1 MSDGL
6 CESDEVANKLSCLTA
21 SFVASNIRA
30 ARIERTPGAGRP
42 VLPWASGNPCMS
54 TAHVASEPM
63 QPRGAHAALA
73 VKYANPASLH
83 RYMALYALAILSI
96 TAIWGG
102 VGHLLLALH
111 IQQIEF
117 ARFFNGMLASVN
129 LQELNTLKAQV
140 DAGAAIATAEQQR
153 LLQLL
158 ARFETAKAA
167 SLSLAT
173 SVGVFV
179 TMLCQPIV
187 GLLSDRTRSRWGR
200 RSPWIVGGALVS
212 GAGLIALCYS
222 PTVGA
227 LVALWALVGVATNAA
242 SGPLAATV
250 PDRVPED
257 KIGLVS
263 AINGLGF
270 ILGLVLGMLV
280 AGALFNRIGLNSYL
294 PFAVMVVVACCMFA
308 LGARDQATTELR
320 LAPVG
325 VVAHL
330 KSFTFALRDSDY
342 RWVWIAKV
350 VIMFGFSVAG
360 TYNVYMLQSYIQPGL
375 SPAEAAR
382 TAPLLQLAAL
392 PGTLIAMV
400 IAGRWSDRIRRRKPF
415 VIGASLLLATSMLV
429 PLAWPSLVALY
440 LQAIVGG
447 IAVGAFVV
455 VDQALFID
463 VLPDKLAVGRDL
475 GIGNLAGNFGQAIGP
490 GVAGVVLAI
499 TGGYR
504 MIWLAAFMLVIVA
517 AIAVIPVKRAK

>member
-1 MSDGL
+1 
-6 CESDEVANKLSCLTA
+6 
-21 SFVASNIRA
+21 
-30 ARIERTPGAGRP
+30 
-42 VLPWASGNPCMS
+42 MS
-54 TAHVASEPM
+54 TAPATSEPL
-63 QPRGAHAALA
+63 PGPSTPAAP
-73 VKYANPASLH
+73 VMYAADPARLR

-117 ARFFNGMLASVN
+117 ARFFTGALASVN
-129 LQELNTLKAQV
+129 LQDLNLLKTQV
-140 DAGAAIATAEQQR
+140 AAGAVIATPEQQHLLR
-153 LLQLL
+153 LL
-158 ARFETAKAA
+158 ASFETAKAA
-167 SLSLAT
+167 SLSLVT

-179 TMLCQPIV
+179 TMLCQPVV

-200 RSPWIVGGALVS
+200 RAPWIVGGALVS
-212 GAGLIALCYS
+212 GASLVALCYS

-227 LVALWALVGVATNAA
+227 LVALWVVAGIATNAA

-250 PDRVPED
+250 PDRVPAD

-280 AGALFNRIGLNSYL
+280 AGALFGRMGLNAYL
-294 PFAVMVVVACCMFA
+294 PFGAMVAVSCCLFA
-308 LGARDQATTELR
+308 LGARDHASTHLR
-320 LAPVG
+320 VVRVG
-325 VVAHL
+325 IPAHL
-330 KSFTFALRDSDY
+330 KSFTVALRDADY

-350 VIMFGFSVAG
+350 MILFGYSVAG
-360 TYNVYMLQSYIQPGL
+360 TFNVYMLQSYIEPAL
-375 SPAEAAR
+375 STAEAAR

-400 IAGRWSDRIRRRKPF
+400 AAGRWSDRIRRRKPF
-415 VIGASLLLATSMLV
+415 VIGASLLLASSMLV

-440 LQAIVGG
+440 LQAVIGG
-447 IAVGAFVV
+447 IAVGAFLV

-463 VLPDKLAVGRDL
+463 VLPDRQAVGRDL
-475 GIGNLAGNFGQAIGP
+475 GMSNLAGNLGQAIGP
-490 GVAGVVLAI
+490 GVAGAVLAL

-504 MIWLAAFMLVIVA
+504 MIWLAAFLLVMIA
-517 AIAVIPVKRAK
+517 AVAVIPVKRAR